1 MKKQRRFNFKRWYL
15 LPILLGLALVLMFS
29 FGRHGRS
36 GRGGDFG
43 RHHDRR
49 GAETTTAESDNSDR
63 GDNREGRSG
72 DDRDDRRDDRKK
84 DRREGRSNNRGD
96 AGRDR
101 DRGFGRGIFG
111 FGRLLIPLALILA
124 GFALFWRGRN
134 NGPQAQTSSDGDFDP
149 PPTVEEIKIEIKD
162 E

>member
-15 LPILLGLALVLMFS
+15 LPILLGLALILMFG

-49 GAETTTAESDNSDR
+49 GAETTTAESDN
-63 GDNREGRSG
+63 GDSRDNNREGRSG
-72 DDRDDRRDDRKK
+72 EDRDDRRDDRKK
-84 DRREGRSNNRGD
+84 DRREGRSDGRGD
-96 AGRDR
+96 RDR
-101 DRGFGRGIFG
+101 DFGRRGFFG

-134 NGPQAQTSSDGDFDP
+134 NGPQAQTSGDGDFDP
-149 PPTVEEIKIEIKD
+149 PPSVEEIKIEIKD